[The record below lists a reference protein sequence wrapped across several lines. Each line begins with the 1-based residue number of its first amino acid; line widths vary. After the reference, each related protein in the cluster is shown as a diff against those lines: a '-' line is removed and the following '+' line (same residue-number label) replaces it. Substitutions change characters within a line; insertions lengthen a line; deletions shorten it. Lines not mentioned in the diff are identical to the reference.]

1 SLKTLY
7 RKRTVI
13 WPFYFYTIIR
23 TLSFLALTIFAMVTP
38 FIFSSEASAREAEFG
53 SSCPGGFYFKK
64 GGWSTGG
71 KNMSGGYCVPLGNM
85 GNMNNKIW

>member
-23 TLSFLALTIFAMVTP
+23 TLSTFNSI
-38 FIFSSEASAREAEFG
+38 
-53 SSCPGGFYFKK
+53 Y
-64 GGWSTGG
+64 
-71 KNMSGGYCVPLGNM
+71 
-85 GNMNNKIW
+85 

>member
-23 TLSFLALTIFAMVTP
+23 TLSTKTL
-38 FIFSSEASAREAEFG
+38 
-53 SSCPGGFYFKK
+53 
-64 GGWSTGG
+64 
-71 KNMSGGYCVPLGNM
+71 
-85 GNMNNKIW
+85 

>member
-1 SLKTLY
+1 MK
-7 RKRTVI
+7 KK
-13 WPFYFYTIIR
+13 F
-23 TLSFLALTIFAMVTP
+23 FLALTIFATVTP

>member
-1 SLKTLY
+1 MK
-7 RKRTVI
+7 KKV
-13 WPFYFYTIIR
+13 
-23 TLSFLALTIFAMVTP
+23 FLALTIFAMVTP

-71 KNMSGGYCVPLGNM
+71 KKYERWLLCSFRKYG
-85 GNMNNKIW
+85 KHE